1 MSTHLGHTTF
11 WGLLLFLGVKH
22 TMWNK
27 VLATYPTELHSARK
41 VDGYFTKAALYTM
54 LYNKFG
60 SDRNQ
65 NK

>member
-1 MSTHLGHTTF
+1 MP
-11 WGLLLFLGVKH
+11 
-22 TMWNK
+22 NK

-41 VDGYFTKAALYTM
+41 IDVYLTKTLLYTM
-54 LYNKFG
+54 VFNKLV